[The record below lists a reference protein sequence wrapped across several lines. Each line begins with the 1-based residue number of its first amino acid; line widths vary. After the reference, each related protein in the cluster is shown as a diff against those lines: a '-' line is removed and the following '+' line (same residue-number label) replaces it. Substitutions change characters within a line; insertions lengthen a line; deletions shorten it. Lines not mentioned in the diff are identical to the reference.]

1 MTETSRPSAVRA
13 SNDAVA
19 ATDHARLPTGI
30 LEADPLD
37 RAMLG
42 AFAQCVRAHG
52 GGAVAD
58 LGCGAGRT
66 TAYLDGLG
74 IRAFGVDL
82 SPALV
87 AVARRSYP
95 GLRFEVGRT
104 TSVDVADGVLGG
116 VLARY
121 PAAHPPPDEPDA
133 VFAEFAR
140 VLAPG
145 GYALVAFAAGEDR
158 DAPDPPHGQGRP
170 AAPDAYGTPP
180 ARLAELLAGAGLTEV
195 GRLVRRPGGDEE
207 GPQGLLLT
215 RKPPSG

>member
-1 MTETSRPSAVRA
+1 MTESSRPSAVRA
-13 SNDAVA
+13 SHDAA
-19 ATDHARLPTGI
+19 ADPARPPTGA
-30 LEADPLD
+30 LDADPLD

-58 LGCGAGRT
+58 LGCGPGRT

-82 SPALV
+82 SPAMV
-87 AVARRSYP
+87 AAARRSYP

-104 TSVDVADGVLGG
+104 TSVDAADGVLGG
-116 VLARY
+116 VVARY
-121 PAAHPPPDEPDA
+121 PVAHPPPEEPDA

-145 GYALVAFAAGEDR
+145 GYALVAFEAGDGGS
-158 DAPDPPHGQGRP
+158 APDPSPGPGRP
-170 AAPDAYGTPP
+170 SGPETGTPP
-180 ARLAELLAGAGLTEV
+180 ARLAGLLAGAGLTEV
-195 GRLVRRPGGDEE
+195 GRLVRRPGADES
-207 GPQGLLLT
+207 GPRGLLLI
-215 RKPPSG
+215 RKPPAE